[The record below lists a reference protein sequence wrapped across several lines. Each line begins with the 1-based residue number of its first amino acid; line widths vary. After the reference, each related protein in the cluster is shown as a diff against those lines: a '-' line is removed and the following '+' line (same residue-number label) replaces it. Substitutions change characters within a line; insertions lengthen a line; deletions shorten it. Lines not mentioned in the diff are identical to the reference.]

1 MAKVRLPEGRI
12 PLAKS
17 AALAGAAPLPAT
29 DQAAVCTRDVSPL
42 RVMVKVRLASVPVPS
57 GLLLAAAA
65 IARLVSSF
73 WTVPVALA
81 VVIPLMPMMERYGV
95 SPNIA
100 AITAVVVGLLVGAK
114 LAERVAKL
122 WGLPE
127 ETK

>member
-1 MAKVRLPEGRI
+1 MKAWALRNPMMA
-12 PLAKS
+12 
-17 AALAGAAPLPAT
+17 
-29 DQAAVCTRDVSPL
+29 
-42 RVMVKVRLASVPVPS
+42 RV
-57 GLLLAAAA
+57 LL
-65 IARLVSSF
+65 RLVLRMA
-73 WTVPVALA
+73 VALA